1 MIIEINYLTVVLL
14 AGIASALVAGV
25 WALGRT
31 FLQQYGAMLADQL
44 AAHRST
50 ESAQGAAIARR
61 LEGLEG
67 EVGIRMTDHASRIA
81 RLEGVVSKAP
91 THDDLSKLYEKQNE
105 TARTLAMLLGE
116 VKGQGGSLRLILNQI
131 AQKGMQ

>member
-1 MIIEINYLTVVLL
+1 MIIEISYVTVALF
-14 AGIASALVAGV
+14 AGIVSAIVAGV

-44 AAHRST
+44 KSHRVTESTRST
-50 ESAQGAAIARR
+50 EVSRR
-61 LEGLEG
+61 LESLEDEMG
-67 EVGIRMTDHASRIA
+67 DRIADHSSRIA

-91 THDDLSKLYEKQNE
+91 SHDDLSKLYDKQNE
-105 TARTLAMLLGE
+105 SARTLATVLGE
-116 VKGQGGSLRLILNQI
+116 VKGQGDTLRLILNRI

>member
-1 MIIEINYLTVVLL
+1 MIIEISYVTVALFG
-14 AGIASALVAGV
+14 GIVSAIVAGV

-44 AAHRST
+44 KSHRDT
-50 ESAQGAAIARR
+50 ESTRSGEVSRR
-61 LEGLEG
+61 LESLEDEMG
-67 EVGIRMTDHASRIA
+67 DRISDHSSRIA

-91 THDDLSKLYEKQNE
+91 SHDDLSKLYDKQNE
-105 TARTLAMLLGE
+105 SARTLATVQGE
-116 VKGQGGSLRLILNQI
+116 VKGQGDTLRLILNRI

>member
-1 MIIEINYLTVVLL
+1 MIIEISYITVALF
-14 AGIASALVAGV
+14 AGIVSAIVAGV

-44 AAHRST
+44 KSHRDT
-50 ESAQGAAIARR
+50 ESTRSGEVSRR
-61 LEGLEG
+61 LESLED
-67 EVGIRMTDHASRIA
+67 EMTDRIADHSSRIA

-91 THDDLSKLYEKQNE
+91 SHDDLSKLYDKQNE
-105 TARTLAMLLGE
+105 SARTLATVLGE
-116 VKGQGGSLRLILNQI
+116 VKGQGDTLRLILNRI

>member
-1 MIIEINYLTVVLL
+1 MIIEINYLTVALF
-14 AGIASALVAGV
+14 AGIASAIIAGV

-31 FLQQYGAMLADQL
+31 FLAQYGSMLAAQL
-44 AAHRST
+44 AAHR
-50 ESAQGAAIARR
+50 ESENAREANIARR
-61 LEGLEG
+61 LDNLEA
-67 EVGIRMTDHASRIA
+67 EVDARMTDHATRIS

-105 TARTLAMLLGE
+105 TARTLATLLGE
-116 VKGQGGSLRLILNQI
+116 AKGQGDTLRLIFNQI

>member
-1 MIIEINYLTVVLL
+1 MIIEINYITVAVL
-14 AGIASALVAGV
+14 AGIASALIAGV
-25 WALGRT
+25 WAIGRT

-44 AAHRST
+44 AAHRDS
-50 ESAQGAAIARR
+50 EAARSSAVERR
-61 LEGLEG
+61 LESVETDLDA
-67 EVGIRMTDHASRIA
+67 RLADHATRIS

-105 TARTLAMLLGE
+105 TARTLATLLGE
-116 VKGQGGSLRLILNQI
+116 VKGQGDTLRLILNQI

>member
-81 RLEGVVSKAP
+81 RLEGVVSKVP

-116 VKGQGGSLRLILNQI
+116 VKGQGGTLRLILNQI

>member
-1 MIIEINYLTVVLL
+1 VIIEINYFTVAVL
-14 AGIASALVAGV
+14 AGIASALIAGV
-25 WALGRT
+25 WAIGRT

-44 AAHRST
+44 AAHRDSEAARST
-50 ESAQGAAIARR
+50 AVARLDAR
-61 LEGLEG
+61 LA
-67 EVGIRMTDHASRIA
+67 DHATRIS

-105 TARTLAMLLGE
+105 TARTLATLLGE
-116 VKGQGGSLRLILNQI
+116 TRGQGETLRLILNQI